1 MVSSTILYYARAK
14 QKKKWEKVFYSC
26 KVNEY
31 SQLIQKIRKQYLEIY
46 KENENVKLRLQK
58 PESYRNQEEL
68 IKHNKQ
74 AMKNFP
80 HQCRSKKR
88 KYKQQIDGSS
98 SSSSSSDDP
107 VNYYMPKK
115 KKKKEKKTKY
125 DDDINGS
132 YTEEEKK
139 IWEENESEN
148 ETNSDH

>member
-1 MVSSTILYYARAK
+1 M
-14 QKKKWEKVFYSC
+14 
-26 KVNEY
+26 
-31 SQLIQKIRKQYLEIY
+31 
-46 KENENVKLRLQK
+46 QK

-80 HQCRSKKR
+80 HQYRSKNR
-88 KYKQQIDGSS
+88 KYKQPIDGSS